1 MNLPPRVLAHLARPL
16 KLLDVRVNW
25 IEKWLQIPL
34 SEADATHVK
43 EACAK
48 SGGVRLG
55 EYYHWYLQKLMVAK
69 IVRNIDKER
78 ALALINSTDH
88 TDYSPA
94 RHITESEAGVL
105 VAIPHHAHYIF
116 SMIAFAEHLRGHRK
130 VYIFYGQPGTHKGNE
145 VFDRLNGV
153 IWGDGSNVEV
163 IHDTRQGMA
172 KAIKGLKNGD
182 VVIIMPDVF
191 QNEDATLALPFCGR
205 PMNVMLGTAALA
217 RKTGAWI
224 LPLLSTRYG
233 RGIGFQTLFGE
244 RIGPDA
250 NDDSGLS
257 AEATRI
263 ANYAVTRRLF
273 EQFEAVMD
281 TDILYWQ
288 NMRQHLAQDRA
299 FQFLEREALPEI
311 VTLLESDPAL
321 QPVNLVLDLRTVT
334 AV

>member
-1 MNLPPRVLAHLARPL
+1 MKLSPRVLAHLARPL
-16 KLLDVRVNW
+16 KLLNVRVNW
-25 IEKWLQIPL
+25 IEQWLQIPL

-69 IVRNIDKER
+69 IVRNIDKDG
-78 ALALINSTDH
+78 ALALINSTDN

-94 RHITESEAGVL
+94 RQITESKAGVL

-116 SMIAFAEHLRGHRK
+116 SMIAFAEHLRRHRK
-130 VYIFYGQPGTHKGNE
+130 VYVFYGQPGTHKGNE
-145 VFDRLNGV
+145 VFDRLYGV

-172 KAIKGLKNGD
+172 KAIKGLKNGE

-233 RGIGFQTLFGE
+233 RGIGFRTMFGK
-244 RIGPDA
+244 RIDQDA
-250 NDDSGLS
+250 NDDSALG

-263 ANYAVTRRLF
+263 ADYAVTRRLF
-273 EQFEAVMD
+273 EQYEVVMD

-311 VTLLESDPAL
+311 ATLLESDPAL
-321 QPVNLVLDLRTVT
+321 QPANMVLDLRTV
-334 AV
+334 AAA